1 MRRRAGE
8 RPVPFPRFSPPGAT
22 IPYNPPF
29 PMESGQ
35 LTRRTALPVEA
46 DVFRFLFLAFIC
58 LPLID
63 LFLLLRVGS
72 ILGFWPTVALV
83 ISTGLV
89 GAALARW
96 QGISTLA
103 RIQSELAAGRM
114 PAAELSDGAMILV
127 AAALL
132 VTPGFVTDVIGLLL
146 LIPPARKVLRAFLTR
161 YFSSRLIV
169 TRVDFSGADGTTVN
183 VGRPDF
189 GRTGQSWNQGPVIYE
204 AGAEAP
210 GKMKYVRN
218 EAEDGR
224 PDE

>member
-1 MRRRAGE
+1 M
-8 RPVPFPRFSPPGAT
+8 
-22 IPYNPPF
+22 
-29 PMESGQ
+29 
-35 LTRRTALPVEA
+35 
-46 DVFRFLFLAFIC
+46 FRFLFLAFIC

-63 LFLLLRVGS
+63 FYLLFQVGVQ
-72 ILGFWPTVALV
+72 LGFWTTVALV
-83 ISTGLV
+83 ILTGLV

-96 QGISTLA
+96 QGINTLA
-103 RIQSELAAGRM
+103 RINSELAAGRM

-161 YFSSRLIV
+161 YFNSRLIV
-169 TRVDFSGADGTTVN
+169 TRVDFSGADGARVD
-183 VGRPDF
+183 VGRPDV
-189 GRTGQSWNQGPVIYE
+189 GRPGQSWNQGPVIYE
-204 AGAEAP
+204 TGAEAP

-218 EAEDGR
+218 EAPDGGR